1 MVKGESAL
9 PMTDDVTDLEK
20 SDEEYFYRVVSGINA
35 KPENYE
41 EKIPPWE
48 RQTAYHR
55 GMRIKVKHPAR
66 NRKSSPNRI
75 VGEGFERFTEKK
87 LEDLPCTERT
97 MEAVNI
103 LSGTPITAEG
113 TQAPTPITQ
122 ESMPQS
128 RYGDESTSA
137 TDWFKKFNIKPC
149 SMVVEKLHVQNAVD
163 LPEVQ
168 LNEGQE
174 LEIEIQWD

>member
-9 PMTDDVTDLEK
+9 PMMDDVTDPEK

-35 KPENYE
+35 KPKNYK

-48 RQTAYHR
+48 RQMAYHR
-55 GMRIKVKHPAR
+55 GMHIKVKHPAR
-66 NRKSSPNRI
+66 NRKSSPNRM
-75 VGEGFERFTEKK
+75 VGGFERFTEKK

-97 MEAVNI
+97 MEEVNFF
-103 LSGTPITAEG
+103 SDTPITAEA

-122 ESMPQS
+122 ESTPQS
-128 RYGDESTSA
+128 RDGDESASA

-149 SMVVEKLHVQNAVD
+149 SVVLEKLHVQNTVE
-163 LPEVQ
+163 LPEVK
-168 LNEGQE
+168 LTEGQE